1 MSSEALMRVFL
12 ALWSLVLLTGC
23 EGSFV
28 RPSSLARKVGIDR
41 SYEARDTCLARH
53 ASADGTSSTDP
64 ITLAQAITV
73 ACQPETDKLIS
84 ASDQTGDA
92 KIAASIR
99 RDTEFRAM
107 KYVMQARGQTLF

>member
-1 MSSEALMRVFL
+1 MRVFL
-12 ALWSLVLLTGC
+12 ALWSLLLLTAC

-28 RPSSLARKVGIDR
+28 LPSSLGRKVGIDR
-41 SYEARDTCLARH
+41 SYEARDTCLASH
-53 ASADGTSSTDP
+53 AAADGTSTSDP
-64 ITLAQAITV
+64 LTLAQAITV
-73 ACQPETDKLIS
+73 ACQPETYKLIA

-107 KYVMQARGQTLF
+107 KYVLQARGQTLF

>member
-1 MSSEALMRVFL
+1 MRVFL
-12 ALWSLVLLTGC
+12 ALWTIFVLTAC

-28 RPSSLARKVGIDR
+28 RPSSLARKVEIDR
-41 SYEARDTCLARH
+41 SYEARDNCLSRH
-53 ASADGTSSTDP
+53 AAADGTSTTDP

-84 ASDQTGDA
+84 ASDQTGDS
-92 KIAASIR
+92 KVAASIR

-107 KYVMQARGQTLF
+107 KYILQARGQTLL

>member
-1 MSSEALMRVFL
+1 MIRVVL
-12 ALWSLVLLTGC
+12 ALGSLLLLTAC

-53 ASADGTSSTDP
+53 AAAEGTGTTDP
-64 ITLAQAITV
+64 IALAQAITL
-73 ACQPETDKLIS
+73 ACQAETDKLIS
-84 ASDQTGDA
+84 ASDQTGDS

>member
-12 ALWSLVLLTGC
+12 ALSGLLLLTAC

-28 RPSSLARKVGIDR
+28 RPSSLGRKVGIDR

-53 ASADGTSSTDP
+53 AAAEGTSTTDP
-64 ITLAQAITV
+64 ITLAQAITL
-73 ACQPETDKLIS
+73 ACQPETDKLIT

-92 KIAASIR
+92 KVAASIR

-107 KYVMQARGQTLF
+107 KYVLQARGQTLW